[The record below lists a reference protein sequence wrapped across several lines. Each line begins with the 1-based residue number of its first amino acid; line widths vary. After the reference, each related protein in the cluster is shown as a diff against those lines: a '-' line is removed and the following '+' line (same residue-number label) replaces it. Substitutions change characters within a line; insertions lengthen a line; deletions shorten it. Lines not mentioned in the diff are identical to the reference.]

1 MVNTQILAELANAQG
16 AAYVN
21 GDKLPWTAG
30 KPKDYRLFAM
40 LMQGRDMYDTYTSGT
55 SIKTQFDP
63 KIESSDFAP
72 KRHGEDHKRGGK
84 SSMDWMSS
92 PMSEYEW
99 NTGILWHDIHL
110 QAGDVFSQDGSQRFY
125 KILEKRERDF
135 RLDPLIKMEKA
146 LGAVPTADMFTADE
160 AGKFR
165 LKSIMTGVNLWE
177 KKHYATGGGE
187 GLFPVMADQQGL
199 DPEDKRFARVDGFG
213 NSQLAC
219 HKVFYGEAGTNNTN
233 IPDHLLDRMQYFI
246 DTLGWE
252 PVPMG
257 GEWGAPMD
265 VSPSVFMCSHESKV
279 MFNRTNRAHGDFYA
293 TINPIGDASQGTP
306 SFAGI
311 PLLSSST
318 IREGKYYPDVQ
329 RVTGL
334 DEDGAA
340 ARFLAAGE
348 GVDEFDPE
356 GTPGPVFYAVDPRG
370 ATLRMHA
377 ERAWVEGPWK
387 SLEPVN
393 EDEMRK
399 LGKFL
404 GNIHFESFVTS
415 GILAPNK
422 AISGHVR
429 GAGAA

>member
-30 KPKDYRLFAM
+30 KPKDFRLFAM
-40 LMQGRDMYDTYTSGT
+40 LMQGRDMYDTFTSGT
-55 SIKTQFDP
+55 SIKTQLDP
-63 KIESSDFAP
+63 KIESSGFAP

-84 SSMDWMSS
+84 SSMYWMESQ
-92 PMSEYEW
+92 MSEYEW

-110 QAGDVFSQDGSQRFY
+110 QAGDVFSKDGSQRFY

-135 RLDPLIKMEKA
+135 RLDPLIKMEAA
-146 LGAVPTADMFTADE
+146 LGAVPTADMFSADE

-165 LKSIMTGVNLWE
+165 LKSLWTGINRWGTE
-177 KKHYATGGGE
+177 HYASGCGE
-187 GLFPVMADQQGL
+187 GLFPVMANQQGL
-199 DPEDKRFARVDGFG
+199 DPDDPRFARVDGFG
-213 NSQLAC
+213 SSQLAC
-219 HKVFYGEAGTNNTN
+219 HKVTYGEAGNALTNVA
-233 IPDHLLDRMQYFI
+233 DHFFDRAQYFAE
-246 DTLGWE
+246 TLGWE
-252 PVPMG
+252 PVPMA
-257 GEWGAPMD
+257 GEWAGGMGVQPQSWLCSQEGA
-265 VSPSVFMCSHESKV
+265 V
-279 MFNRTNRAHGDFYA
+279 MYRRTCRAHGELFA
-293 TINPIGDASQGTP
+293 TMSPIGDPSQSTQ

-311 PLLSSST
+311 PIVTSST
-318 IREGKYYPDVQ
+318 IRNMKVYPDIQ
-329 RVTGL
+329 ATSGL
-334 DEDGAA
+334 DVDGAA

-348 GVDEFDPE
+348 GVDEFDVE
-356 GTPGPVFYAVDPRG
+356 GIPGPVFYAVDPRA

-404 GNIHFESFVTS
+404 GNLHFESFVTS
-415 GILAPNK
+415 GMLMPSK
-422 AISGHVR
+422 AIPGHVR
-429 GAGAA
+429 GAS